1 MMKDKPVV
9 AIDLGGTKIRSA
21 IISSDGKLLV
31 IDNRL
36 TLADE
41 GPGKVIDRLFESIAV
56 VLKKGRMQRG
66 DLDGIGIAVAGVLDS
81 RNGVLTS
88 SPNLPRWKNVPLK
101 KIFFERLALD
111 TYLVNDANA
120 AALGEHRFGAA
131 RGTSNMVYLTVS
143 TGIGGGIIIDNNL
156 YEGSTGS
163 AGEIG
168 HMTID
173 VNGPRCK
180 CGNYGCLEV
189 LASGTAIAREAI
201 KGIVSG
207 EESVMKEMVSGN
219 IKDITAADVARAA
232 KQGDRFAHKII
243 EAAAFFLGTG
253 LANIIN
259 IFNPEAIVIGGGVS
273 KMGELL
279 IGPARKVARQR
290 AFTLPARTA
299 RIVRARLQ
307 SNSGIIGAA
316 EYVYDKSR

>member
-1 MMKDKPVV
+1 MKDKPVV
-9 AIDLGGTKIRSA
+9 AVDLGGTKIRSA
-21 IISSDGKLLV
+21 LISPDGKLLV
-31 IDNRL
+31 VDNRL

-41 GPGKVIDRLFESIAV
+41 GPGRVIDRLFESIAA
-56 VLKKGRMQRG
+56 VLKKGKISPRS
-66 DLDGIGIAVAGVLDS
+66 LAGIGIAVAGVLDS
-81 RNGVLTS
+81 RDGVLTS

-111 TYLVNDANA
+111 TFLVNDANA

-201 KGIVSG
+201 AGLNNG
-207 EESVMKEMVSGN
+207 AESVIKEMVKGN
-219 IKDITAADVARAA
+219 VTDITAADVARAA
-232 KQGDRFAHKII
+232 KQGDGFACKII
-243 EAAAFFLGTG
+243 ADAYFYLGTG
-253 LANIIN
+253 LANILN
-259 IFNPEAIVIGGGVS
+259 IFNPQAIVIGGGVS

-290 AFTLPARTA
+290 AFKLPARTA

-316 EYVYDKSR
+316 AYVYDKCR